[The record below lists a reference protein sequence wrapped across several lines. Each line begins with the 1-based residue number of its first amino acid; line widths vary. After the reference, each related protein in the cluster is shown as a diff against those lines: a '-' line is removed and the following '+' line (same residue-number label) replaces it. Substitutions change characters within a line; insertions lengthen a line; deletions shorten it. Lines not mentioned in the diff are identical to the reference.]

1 MAEGYPFTLED
12 LEASSYEERATFH
25 WMVCNQRIHD
35 DMAGREGYR
44 MVIYEELC
52 QELESTTRQLFDFAG
67 LSWDAQSQRFVRHL
81 ESSEARDAS
90 YFEVVRPPLA
100 ALDKW
105 RDRLSSEQ
113 IARIERIVCHAE
125 LGRRFFEGP

>member
-1 MAEGYPFTLED
+1 
-12 LEASSYEERATFH
+12 
-25 WMVCNQRIHD
+25 MVCNQRIHD

-44 MVIYEELC
+44 MVIYEEFC
-52 QELESTTRQLFDFAG
+52 QELESTTRQLFDSAG

-81 ESSEARDAS
+81 QSSEAHDAS

-125 LGRRFFEGP
+125 LGRRFFDAT

>member
-1 MAEGYPFTLED
+1 
-12 LEASSYEERATFH
+12 
-25 WMVCNQRIHD
+25 MVCNQRIHD

-67 LSWDAQSQRFVRHL
+67 LSWDAQSQRFARLL

-105 RDRLSSEQ
+105 RDQLSIEQ
-113 IARIERIVCHAE
+113 IERIERIVCHAK
-125 LGRRFFEGP
+125 LGRRFLNAT

>member
-1 MAEGYPFTLED
+1 
-12 LEASSYEERATFH
+12 
-25 WMVCNQRIHD
+25 MVCNQRIQD
-35 DMAGREGYR
+35 DMAGREGHR
-44 MVIYEELC
+44 MVIDGELC

-81 ESSEARDAS
+81 QSSEAHDAS
-90 YFEVVRPPLA
+90 YFGVAHPPFA
-100 ALDKW
+100 AVDKW

-125 LGRRFFEGP
+125 LGRRFLNAT

>member
-1 MAEGYPFTLED
+1 
-12 LEASSYEERATFH
+12 
-25 WMVCNQRIHD
+25 MVCNQRIHD

-52 QELESTTRQLFDFAG
+52 QALESMTRQLFEFAG
-67 LSWDAQSQRFVRHL
+67 LFWDAQSQRFVRHL

-90 YFEVVRPPLA
+90 YFNVVRPPLA

-105 RDRLSSEQ
+105 RDQLSSEQ
-113 IARIERIVCHAE
+113 IARIARIVCHAE
-125 LGRRFFEGP
+125 LGRRFFNPT